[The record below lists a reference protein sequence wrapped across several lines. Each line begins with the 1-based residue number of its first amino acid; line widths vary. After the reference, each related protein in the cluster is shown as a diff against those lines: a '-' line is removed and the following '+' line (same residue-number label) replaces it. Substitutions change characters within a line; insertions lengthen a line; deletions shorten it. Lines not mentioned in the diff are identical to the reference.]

1 MNWFKALPIHFFAH
15 FGLCFG
21 VLAQSTVST
30 PIVGFNTL
38 SFPSGNSTH
47 AATFVKGNVFQG
59 VATSKTTTSLT
70 VSSASFGSLGP
81 VGGLPTHYVK
91 ITSGAM
97 EGYVLDILSNTS
109 TAVTVDGSLAT
120 AEATPS
126 FVIRS
131 HVKASD
137 LFAGNSSLSA
147 GLDTLTAF
155 NADGTSSVLLWVGTD
170 SATGWV
176 DTLTE
181 AAADAV
187 IYPGQ
192 GFVLTAANSGNFRF
206 QGTVENTPT
215 VVPMFPGAVNL
226 VTLASPS
233 TGSRALQTS
242 GLGANMA
249 SGLDTVEF
257 WSQDGSLASTA
268 VYLWADSTTGFVDAV
283 TEEVAT
289 KNIGAS
295 EIMNVTVSSPTTWK
309 SSSPLTQ

>member
-155 NADGTSSVLLWVGTD
+155 NADGASSVLLWVGTD

-268 VYLWADSTTGFVDAV
+268 VYLWAGSETGFVNSV
-283 TEEVAT
+283 TEEIAT
-289 KNIGAS
+289 VNIGAS
-295 EIMNVTVSSPTTWK
+295 QILNVTVTDPTTWK
-309 SSSPLTQ
+309 AASPLTP

>member
-1 MNWFKALPIHFFAH
+1 MKKTNLFAI
-15 FGLCFG
+15 LT
-21 VLAQSTVST
+21 LAAT
-30 PIVGFNTL
+30 PAFLHAQITSYSDVVGYNTL

-176 DTLTE
+176 DPVTE
-181 AAADAV
+181 AAVDAV

-268 VYLWADSTTGFVDAV
+268 VYLWAGSETGFVNSV
-283 TEEVAT
+283 TEEIAT
-289 KNIGAS
+289 ENIGAS
-295 EIMNVTVSSPTTWK
+295 QILNVTVTDPTTWK
-309 SSSPLTQ
+309 AVSPLTP

>member
-1 MNWFKALPIHFFAH
+1 MKKTNL
-15 FGLCFG
+15 
-21 VLAQSTVST
+21 LAILTLAAT
-30 PIVGFNTL
+30 PAFLHAVDSYSDVVGYNTL

-176 DTLTE
+176 DPVTE
-181 AAADAV
+181 AAVDAV

-268 VYLWADSTTGFVDAV
+268 VYLWAGSETGFVNSV
-283 TEEVAT
+283 TEEIAT
-289 KNIGAS
+289 ENIGAS
-295 EIMNVTVSSPTTWK
+295 QILNVTVTDPTTWK
-309 SSSPLTQ
+309 AASPLTP

>member
-1 MNWFKALPIHFFAH
+1 MKKNHLIA
-15 FGLCFG
+15 
-21 VLAQSTVST
+21 VLALAAT
-30 PIVGFNTL
+30 PAFLHAQTTSYSDVVGYNTL

-59 VATSKTTTSLT
+59 AATSKTASVLT
-70 VSSASFGSLGP
+70 VSSASFGALGP
-81 VGGLPTHYVK
+81 VDGLSTHYVK

-137 LFAGNSSLSA
+137 LFAGNPSLSA
-147 GLDTLTAF
+147 GLDTLTVF

-176 DTLTE
+176 DPVTE
-181 AAADAV
+181 AAVDAV

-242 GLGANMA
+242 GLGDNMA

-257 WSQDGSLASTA
+257 WSQDGTLASTA

-283 TEEVAT
+283 TEEAAT
-289 KNIGAS
+289 KTIGSS

-309 SSSPLTQ
+309 SASPLTP